1 MGYDEEKDD
10 RRSRRSRARQP
21 VKRMGDH
28 DANRRR
34 NEKPGYQTSG
44 LNLITDSFSGQDKSG
59 KASYGSGRRE
69 NHFSEQR
76 ELDASWGNR
85 ESRSAHRRELD
96 ASLGSRAARR
106 ESAAADA
113 ADSHGSRPYSGGPE
127 TEGRRRRGASESR
140 RKKREKEPVKTEKSS
155 IYMDPAKRKDRKR
168 KRKIRMILLEVVL
181 LLGILAFGGY
191 SYVTSRLDL
200 MQRLP
205 WDPDDIKNIEISEE
219 KQEQMRGYWTVA
231 IFGVDSRN
239 SSVGKGNNSDV
250 NLLCNINQDTGEI
263 RLVSVFR
270 DTYLNISDKNQ
281 YNKLNAAYLQGGPEQ
296 AVKAL
301 NKNLDLDIDDYATF
315 NWKAVADAINILGGI
330 DMEITKAEFYY
341 INAFISETVKATGVP
356 STQLK
361 SAGMNHLDGVQAV
374 AYGRLRLMDTDYART
389 ERQRKVIELAFEKA
403 KKADWATLNNVVQTV
418 FPQVATSV
426 DISDI
431 LTMGRNITKYHIT
444 ETMGFPNARGEV
456 TFSRKGACVIPQTLE
471 KNVTE
476 LHRFLFG
483 DENYTPTPAVR
494 AISQK
499 IASDSGLAKDA
510 KPIDSVGT
518 NGGSIPKTTVSPEDS
533 LEESTESGE
542 SESAP
547 EQSWENETADE
558 TGESSHYPGE
568 TDAQGNM
575 VFPSGGHGTQP
586 ESTAHPG
593 TSGRPGT
600 TDPVNGSEPGTES
613 GTSGDPEGQQRP
625 EGTTGETKETE
636 IPRPG
641 TGVSGGS
648 GQGTGSQGGR
658 PSESTGAASGNTGS
672 TGQSGSPDG
681 NRNPGVNTDT
691 GIIIDPRNGF

>member
-1 MGYDEEKDD
+1 MGYDEEKVD
-10 RRSRRSRARQP
+10 RQSRRSRARQP

-28 DANRRR
+28 DTNRRR
-34 NEKPGYQTSG
+34 KERPGYQTSG
-44 LNLITDSFSGQDKSG
+44 LNLITDSFSGQERSG
-59 KASYGSGRRE
+59 KNGYSQKRWDPG
-69 NHFSEQR
+69 FS
-76 ELDASWGNR
+76 R
-85 ESRSAHRRELD
+85 ESRGSERRELD
-96 ASLGSRAARR
+96 ASLGNRA
-106 ESAAADA
+106 
-113 ADSHGSRPYSGGPE
+113 
-127 TEGRRRRGASESR
+127 GRRSSGSSESR
-140 RKKREKEPVKTEKSS
+140 RRKQEKESVKTDKSS
-155 IYMDPAKRKDRKR
+155 IYMDPAKRRDKKR

-181 LLGILAFGGY
+181 LMGILVFAGY
-191 SYVTSRLDL
+191 SYVTSKLDL

-231 IFGVDSRN
+231 VFGVDSRN

-296 AVKAL
+296 AVKTL

-330 DMEITKAEFYY
+330 DVEITKAEFYY

-389 ERQRKVIELAFEKA
+389 ERQRKVIALAFEKA

-418 FPQVATSV
+418 FPQVATSA
-426 DISDI
+426 DIGDI
-431 LTMGRNITKYHIT
+431 LAMGRNITKYHIT
-444 ETMGFPNARGEV
+444 ETTGFPNARGEV

-476 LHRFLFG
+476 LHKFLFG
-483 DENYTPTPAVR
+483 DENYTPTPMVR
-494 AISQK
+494 SISQK
-499 IASDSGLAKDA
+499 IVSDTGLAKDA

-518 NGGSIPKTTVSPEDS
+518 SGGSIPKTTVSAEES
-533 LEESTESGE
+533 LEESKESAE
-542 SESAP
+542 SESGT
-547 EQSWENETADE
+547 EQSGETGTGTE
-558 TGESSHYPGE
+558 TGESGRYPGE

-575 VFPSGGHGTQP
+575 VFPSGGHGTEE
-586 ESTAHPG
+586 ESTGPLE
-593 TSGRPGT
+593 TSGRPGIT
-600 TDPVNGSEPGTES
+600 ESEKETES
-613 GTSGDPEGQQRP
+613 GTGTSSGPEGQQRP
-625 EGTTGETKETE
+625 GGMVDETKEPE

-641 TGVSGGS
+641 TGVSGGA
-648 GQGTGSQGGR
+648 GQGMAGNGGH
-658 PSESTGAASGNTGS
+658 PAESTGAASGNTGG
-672 TGQSGSPDG
+672 TGQNGGPDG